1 VFADEHGLLSVN
13 YGGAAL
19 VSAIQLAQR
28 VVEQDARIAKLE
40 ALVMQLLEK

>member
-1 VFADEHGLLSVN
+1 MSVN

-19 VSAIQLAQR
+19 VSAIQLAKR

-40 ALVMQLLEK
+40 SLIEKLIGDSK